1 MARLR
6 ALRPNTRFRA
16 PPPKVC
22 DQDGAPILGAP
33 SHAPGCVDAA
43 TCPAAPASAGPRPC
57 LALRPGQGVT
67 CCGGG
72 EEKWPSSHIPAQSLL
87 SRLKAVC
94 PGRQGCF
101 LAGGHAAWVM
111 CLAVLAAGAVAVAK
125 PCLRSSKGM
134 AGPGGWGVER
144 KAAAFACQRSRCAI
158 QVAGRLPWAHKA
170 ALSPGRPGA
179 PWRLCPRGVKLPC
192 AGALQRG
199 RAMGQ
204 GSKNGRLRTSLLKVC
219 SQNESCPCDGR
230 RRRPLLR
237 AGPQPRGGW
246 LAALGC
252 LGAWAHGPWPL
263 RRGRGGLAGGGK
275 GWAKQPSSQVPA
287 QSLLSKFI
295 GGGRWRRGVCGPLRR
310 QARLLGPLAGAAWP
324 GHVAGAPQAWRPW
337 RTGPGTGRAGRV
349 WQRGGGMKNAVFAC
363 PCSKA
368 AIFFDVIRALP
379 AAP

>member
-252 LGAWAHGPWPL
+252 LGAWVLGRMAPGPCAVDGAVWQGVEKDGQNSRL
-263 RRGRGGLAGGGK
+263 RRSLLKACYQNSSAVAGGGVVCAALCA
-275 GWAKQPSSQVPA
+275 GRPGYWGRLPGRPGRAMWRGHRRHGGPGVQAPA
-287 QSLLSKFI
+287 
-295 GGGRWRRGVCGPLRR
+295 
-310 QARLLGPLAGAAWP
+310 LAG
-324 GHVAGAPQAWRPW
+324 Q
-337 RTGPGTGRAGRV
+337 
-349 WQRGGGMKNAVFAC
+349 GGYG
-363 PCSKA
+363 SGGEG
-368 AIFFDVIRALP
+368 
-379 AAP
+379 